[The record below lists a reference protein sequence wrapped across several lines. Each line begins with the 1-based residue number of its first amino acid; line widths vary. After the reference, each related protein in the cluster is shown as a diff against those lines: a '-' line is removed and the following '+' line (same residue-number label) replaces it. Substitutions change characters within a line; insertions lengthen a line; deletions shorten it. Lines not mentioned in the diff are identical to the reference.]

1 MFRVL
6 KYIDMI
12 YREKSF
18 SRAAQ
23 KLHLAQPSL
32 SLTVKKFEQ
41 EIGIQIFDRSA
52 TPIHLTDAGE
62 VYLRGIQQILAI
74 ESDLEAY
81 IDDYNELKTGQLV
94 VGAAHLFAS
103 YLLPGMIAQFQK
115 QYPHVEVRLVEGN
128 FNSLH
133 QMLFDGTIDLF
144 IDSNDLDEKLFYC
157 LSLRD
162 EHILLAVPRSDG
174 ANEVLEDYRLNAEDV
189 CQDKHLEESC
199 PAISLSVF
207 QNHRFL
213 SLEKGHD
220 MRERGRQMC
229 RDSGFEPQIGME
241 LNQLMT
247 IYNLVDQQLGVAFIS
262 DTIVKLSPP
271 GRNILFYKLQGTLAT
286 RHINLAYKRSRYVSR
301 AMDAFIKLVET
312 QEEGAAKLY
321 T

>member
-12 YREKSF
+12 YRERSF

-32 SLTVKKFEQ
+32 SLTIKKFEQ
-41 EIGIQIFDRSA
+41 DIGIQIFDRSA
-52 TPIHLTDAGE
+52 TPIRLTDAGE
-62 VYLRGIQQILAI
+62 VYIRGIQQILSI
-74 ESDLEAY
+74 ENDLEAY
-81 IDDYNELKTGQLV
+81 IDDYNELRTGKLI

-128 FNSLH
+128 LNSLY
-133 QMLFDGTIDLF
+133 QMLLEGEIDLL
-144 IDSNDLDEKLFYC
+144 IESNDFDEALFC
-157 LSLRD
+157 CMNLRE
-162 EHILLAVPRSDG
+162 EHILLAVPRSDP
-174 ANEVLEDYRLNAEDV
+174 ANEVLADYRLNAEDI
-189 CQDKHLEESC
+189 CRDKHLEENC
-199 PAISLSVF
+199 PAIALSVF
-207 QNHRFL
+207 KNHRFL

-229 RDSGFEPQIGME
+229 RDAGFEPQIGME

-247 IYNLVDQQLGVAFIS
+247 IYNLVDQQLGVAFVS

-271 GRNILFYKLQGTLAT
+271 GRNVLFYCLQGERAA

-301 AMDAFIKLVET
+301 AMGAFIQLAET
-312 QEEGAAKLY
+312 LGGEKAQMHV
-321 T
+321 